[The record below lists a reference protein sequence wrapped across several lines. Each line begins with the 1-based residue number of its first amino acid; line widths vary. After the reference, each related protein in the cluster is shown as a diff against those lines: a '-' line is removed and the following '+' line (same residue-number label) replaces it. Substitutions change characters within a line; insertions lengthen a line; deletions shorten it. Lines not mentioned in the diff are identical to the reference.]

1 MGTTRFFHSMAKKRR
16 LFADRRQR
24 RVRDS
29 TEGKRETSN
38 LWCLRTDET
47 IPVARPSR
55 ARRMAETG
63 RVKLVRFY
71 TVKTKSEPT
80 QKVSENF
87 PTKIKGN
94 KPFPAAGILTTSSRT
109 APTVRTI
116 AGGRR
121 DLRVN
126 SRSRVKQR
134 YDSYRAW
141 QLHKTVHFGK

>member
-38 LWCLRTDET
+38 LWCLKTDET

-80 QKVSENF
+80 QN
-87 PTKIKGN
+87 
-94 KPFPAAGILTTSSRT
+94 L
-109 APTVRTI
+109 
-116 AGGRR
+116 
-121 DLRVN
+121 
-126 SRSRVKQR
+126 
-134 YDSYRAW
+134 
-141 QLHKTVHFGK
+141 